1 MLLAWSSLN
10 YRLRKMNAVC
20 RKIAL
25 TESNRAAA
33 AAVGLDVLGDEEEVF
48 VPGGPAAQHGC
59 HGRNYGEPTNTE
71 LIQPTWFECKYYVE
85 MLTLLSGSTNNI
97 VLSSYN
103 QSNK

>member
-1 MLLAWSSLN
+1 MVLAWSSLN
-10 YRLRKMNAVC
+10 YRLRKMNVVC

-59 HGRNYGEPTNTE
+59 HGSRTPLRGTNKHRTIPAN
-71 LIQPTWFECKYYVE
+71 LF
-85 MLTLLSGSTNNI
+85 
-97 VLSSYN
+97 
-103 QSNK
+103 